1 MILTRAI
8 HGQVERE
15 IKIHSQLFHQNIV
28 ALYAAFEDTDHVY
41 LAQEYAAG
49 AHPESRPA
57 PPHHIVGLLLPQ
69 LGCVVDE
76 PCSKPLCLPCVTCL
90 PPRRPG
96 PLLGWK

>member
-1 MILTRAI
+1 MRAI
-8 HGQVERE
+8 YGQVERE

-49 AHPESRPA
+49 AHPASRPA
-57 PPHHIVGLLLPQ
+57 PPHHIAGLLRTQ
-69 LGCVVDE
+69 LGCVMGG
-76 PCSKPLCLPCVTCL
+76 PRSKLLCIPCVTRL

-96 PLLGWK
+96 PLLGCK